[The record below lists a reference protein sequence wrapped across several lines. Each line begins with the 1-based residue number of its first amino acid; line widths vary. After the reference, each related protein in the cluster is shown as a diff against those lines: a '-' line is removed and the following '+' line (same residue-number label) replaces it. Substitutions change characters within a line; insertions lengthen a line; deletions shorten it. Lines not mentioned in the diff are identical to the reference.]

1 LRIFRQI
8 QETKAFEARA
18 IIVEGEEMADPAS
31 TDLIQSLGN
40 IVAAIAALG
49 TASMGFVDALK
60 AFDGGP
66 SNFGFSSIKRTLGPF
81 LPKKA
86 NGAFN
91 EADLLEALKSNWI
104 NGVAKA
110 DQKAKAKALVHL
122 GLTAGNAVELAQAA
136 GVDEKTLASVAN
148 KVAGRVQGNTALTP
162 AEINT
167 LGQFDAILSAILDE
181 AYERADQQ
189 YRNGT
194 KILAMIFAVVFG
206 IAGSCLINGSNWKAA
221 GLGLLVGLVAVP
233 LAPVAKDLVSS
244 LQAAVAALQATQ
256 RGVRR

>member
-1 LRIFRQI
+1 
-8 QETKAFEARA
+8 
-18 IIVEGEEMADPAS
+18 
-31 TDLIQSLGN
+31 
-40 IVAAIAALG
+40 
-49 TASMGFVDALK
+49 MGFVDALK

>member
-1 LRIFRQI
+1 
-8 QETKAFEARA
+8 
-18 IIVEGEEMADPAS
+18 MADPAS
-31 TDLIQSLGN
+31 ADIIQSVGN
-40 IVAAIAALG
+40 IIAAVAALG

-66 SNFGFSSIKRTLGPF
+66 SNFGFSTIKRTLSPF
-81 LPKKA
+81 LPKQA

-91 EADLLEALKSNWI
+91 EADLLETLRSNWL

-110 DQKAKAKALVHL
+110 DQKAKAKALIHL

-136 GVDEKTLASVAN
+136 GIDEKTLASVAN
-148 KVAGRVQGNTALTP
+148 KVAGRVPGNTALTP
-162 AEINT
+162 AEVNA
-167 LGQFDAILSAILDE
+167 LGQFDAILSVVLDE

-206 IAGSCLINGSNWKAA
+206 VAGSCLLKGGNWNAI
-221 GLGLLVGLVAVP
+221 GLGVLVGLVAVP

-244 LQAAVAALQATQ
+244 LQAAVTALQATQ

>member
-1 LRIFRQI
+1 
-8 QETKAFEARA
+8 
-18 IIVEGEEMADPAS
+18 MADLAS
-31 TDLIQSLGN
+31 ADIIQSVGH
-40 IVAAIAALG
+40 IIAAVAALG

-66 SNFGFSSIKRTLGPF
+66 SNFGFATIKRTLAPF
-81 LPKKA
+81 LPKQA

-91 EADLLEALKSNWI
+91 EANLIETLRSNWL

-110 DQKAKAKALVHL
+110 DQKAKAKALIHL
-122 GLTAGNAVELAQAA
+122 GLTAGNAVALAQAA
-136 GVDEKTLASVAN
+136 GIDEKTLASVAN
-148 KVAGRVQGNTALTP
+148 KVAGRVQGNTTLTP
-162 AEINT
+162 AEVNA

-194 KILAMIFAVVFG
+194 KILAMVFAVVFG
-206 IAGSCLINGSNWKAA
+206 VAGSCLINGVNWQVA
-221 GLGLLVGLVAVP
+221 GLGVLVGLVAVP

-244 LQAAVAALQATQ
+244 LQAAVTVLQATQ
-256 RGVRR
+256 GVTRR

>member
-1 LRIFRQI
+1 
-8 QETKAFEARA
+8 
-18 IIVEGEEMADPAS
+18 MADPAS
-31 TDLIQSLGN
+31 LIESVGN
-40 IVAAIAALG
+40 IIAAVAALG
-49 TASMGFVDALK
+49 TASMGFVDATK

-66 SNFGFSSIKRTLGPF
+66 SNFGFSSIKRTLSPF

-91 EADLLEALKSNWI
+91 QAELLEALKSNWI

-110 DQKAKAKALVHL
+110 DQKAKAKALIHL
-122 GLTAGNAVELAQAA
+122 GLTAGNAEDLAKAA
-136 GVDEKTLASVAN
+136 GVDASTLASVAD
-148 KVAGRVQGNTALTP
+148 KVAGRVQGALTP
-162 AEINT
+162 AEVNA
-167 LGQFDAILSAILDE
+167 LGQFDAILSAMLDE

-194 KILAMIFAVVFG
+194 KILAMMVAVIFG
-206 IAGSCLINGSNWKAA
+206 IVASGLINSGGFNADNCI
-221 GLGLLVGLVAVP
+221 LGLIVGLAAVP

-244 LQAAVAALQATQ
+244 LQAAAAALQVTQ